1 MNKSDSFF
9 LIVNPTSGQSN
20 FKKSWKKIQDIL
32 YLKKIEFCFELSKYK
47 KNEIEIVNKAIK
59 NGYKNFIVVG
69 GDGTLHQTING
80 IMNQDYID
88 SSKIKLGIIP
98 LGTGN
103 DWIKTYNIPNSI
115 EKSIEIILR
124 KNYTYQDI
132 GIINYSI
139 SKKKYFLNVAGIGY
153 DGYVVNKLNSLKKF
167 GSIAYLL
174 SGLYGLF
181 FYKKSIYKVKIN
193 DNIIEGKCLMVLF
206 GICQY
211 SGGGMK
217 MTKEAN
223 PNDGLLDITIAKNFS
238 LLDLILNIKKLYSG
252 KIIYH
257 SKIETFKANSVEI
270 IEVKDKKSFIQ
281 ADGELIGLGSLKA
294 SLIKNAVQIITPAC
308 KKLES

>member
-139 SKKKYFLNVAGIGY
+139 SKKEYFLNVAGIG
-153 DGYVVNKLNSLKKF
+153 L
-167 GSIAYLL
+167 
-174 SGLYGLF
+174 
-181 FYKKSIYKVKIN
+181 
-193 DNIIEGKCLMVLF
+193 
-206 GICQY
+206 
-211 SGGGMK
+211 
-217 MTKEAN
+217 
-223 PNDGLLDITIAKNFS
+223 
-238 LLDLILNIKKLYSG
+238 
-252 KIIYH
+252 
-257 SKIETFKANSVEI
+257 
-270 IEVKDKKSFIQ
+270 
-281 ADGELIGLGSLKA
+281 
-294 SLIKNAVQIITPAC
+294 SLIHI
-308 KKLES
+308 